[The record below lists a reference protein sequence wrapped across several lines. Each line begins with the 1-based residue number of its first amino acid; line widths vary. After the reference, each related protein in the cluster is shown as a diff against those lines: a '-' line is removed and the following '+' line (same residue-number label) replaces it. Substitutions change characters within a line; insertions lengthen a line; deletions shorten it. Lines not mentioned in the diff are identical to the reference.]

1 MPAQITGA
9 SALPGKTGSTKIA
22 FFICCISALPEFDQS
37 LLDFC
42 NLFDSGLILTLLY
55 DYLSLVINAFSSE
68 LLGAWFRINEDE
80 SAAEVGLCCMHNAP
94 VRCLLDFLFR
104 KAMQKHYIDEVQKQ
118 PIV

>member
-1 MPAQITGA
+1 M
-9 SALPGKTGSTKIA
+9 SE
-22 FFICCISALPEFDQS
+22 LPEFNH